1 MYAAMA
7 TEDST
12 VSNSDVKE
20 TSYGTNNQV
29 DSIDEAD
36 FVKSDV
42 TNICLGYDDQVTI
55 TDLEGN
61 SLSNV
66 TLPPPPKANPTG
78 PQPMPYDTYYLP
90 QMSIWSPLT
99 PVTRT
104 VQALLIH

>member
-66 TLPPPPKANPTG
+66 TLPPPPTAK
-78 PQPMPYDTYYLP
+78 PMPYDTYYLP